1 METIHKII
9 ITVVILFAGF
19 SATSAQQKKQKKIE
33 IVGNVIDARSKV
45 GPENVFVTLMKGDS
59 TVVDT
64 CHTFS
69 FSAPGWYTRAVSY
82 YNLKMPAEA
91 GKYIIKGEHPD
102 YHTGYADINIKS
114 IGRNTQFDGPVL
126 KLKPIKKIDEDEFG
140 LDEVVVKATKIKMVT
155 KGDTIVYN
163 ADAFNLQEGSMLD
176 ALVRQLPGAEL
187 TSDGEIKVNGEKV
200 EELTLN
206 GRDFFK
212 GNNKVMLDNLPSFT
226 VKNIQVFHKST
237 EKSQWAG
244 RDVEQKKFTM
254 DVQLKRQ
261 YNTGILGNIEG
272 GYGTDD
278 RFLGRL
284 FALRYT
290 DCSRLSVFAN
300 MNNVNED
307 RKPGQ
312 NGDWDP
318 TKQPNGQ
325 KTTRMAGV
333 DLLIDEKEHRWRE
346 NASVT
351 FNWDE
356 STDESQ
362 TNAESFFSS
371 GNTFSRSMSA
381 NESNSKSISF
391 RNNFMLMKPLWAMSN
406 IGGQYTETKGT
417 GSSRSVSA
425 DASLDNWGKVQ
436 ASLDSVFAATLSPEL
451 QSRIINRSANGY
463 KNNSSYLSLYSNHY
477 GSIKLPSGDM
487 IDLSF
492 NADASRIKSE
502 GFSRQQVDY
511 FRVSGMDIAQ
521 NKYNH
526 QPQHSYSYSGSATY
540 MLQLSPLYT
549 FAPTLQYRQDYA
561 SRNSEI
567 YRLDKMAG
575 WGANTTHSLGELPSN
590 RNEMLEALDL
600 NNSYDSKT
608 MNRVVKIG
616 PSHQFTVENDSIQ
629 LWASIDMP
637 IAYHNNRLSYYSSS
651 LNTTARQQ
659 RWTFEPNMYMN
670 LFFVKSKLHIT
681 FNANLS
687 QSLPDLMSTIDRR
700 NDDNPL
706 SVQLGNPDL
715 KSTISENA
723 YFSINKRWEGKV
735 NFYNGISLNWNASQ
749 RSISQGYTM
758 DKTTG
763 VYTFRPVNVDGNWN
777 TSVSDHFTMDFGSGK
792 EWHLETSPNYAFAQS
807 VDMAAVQGEQN
818 SGLSK
823 VHTNT
828 WGDNLRLDYRKGDIT
843 LGLNGNITFRHSTSD
858 QQSFADVNATNFAYG
873 FTGQYLIPWM
883 KFTVATDI
891 KMFSRRGYASSE
903 LNTNDLVWNASLSKT
918 LLKGKLI
925 ARLEAF
931 DILHQLRNT
940 EIMIN
945 AQGRTETITNT
956 IPRYAML
963 HLQWQ
968 FNKMPKMKR

>member
-1 METIHKII
+1 MTTIHKII
-9 ITVVILFAGF
+9 LTAIVLFAGF
-19 SATSAQQKKQKKIE
+19 SAASAQQKKEKKIN
-33 IVGNVIDARSKV
+33 ISGHIIDARTKAGPDKV
-45 GPENVFVTLMKGDS
+45 FITVMTADS
-59 TVVDT
+59 VVVDT
-64 CHTFS
+64 CHSFTFS
-69 FSAPGWYTRAVSY
+69 AAGWYTRAVSY
-82 YNLKMPAEA
+82 YSMKIPPVA

-102 YHTGYADINIKS
+102 YYPGYTNLNIKT
-114 IGRNTQFDGPVL
+114 IGRNRDFEVPTLRLRPKRSMDQDSL
-126 KLKPIKKIDEDEFG
+126 S
-140 LDEVVVKATKIKMVT
+140 LDEVVVKATRIKMVT
-155 KGDTIVYN
+155 KGDTLVYN

-187 TSDGEIKVNGEKV
+187 TSDGEIKINGEKV

-206 GRDFFK
+206 GREFFK
-212 GNNKVMLDNLPSFT
+212 GNNKVMLENLPSFT

-244 RDVEQKKFTM
+244 KEVERKTFTM

-278 RFLGRL
+278 RFLGRM

-318 TKQPNGQ
+318 TKQPDGQ

-346 NASVT
+346 NANVT
-351 FNWDE
+351 FNWDK

-362 TNAESFFSS
+362 TNSESFFSS

-391 RNNFMLMKPLWAMSN
+391 RNQFMLMKPLWAMSN
-406 IGGQYTETKGT
+406 IGGQYTEMNGT
-417 GSSRSVSA
+417 RSSRSVSA

-451 QSRIINRSANGY
+451 QSRIINRSANGS
-463 KNNSSYLSLYSNHY
+463 KNNSSFLNLYSNHY

-526 QPQHSYSYSGSATY
+526 QPQHSYSYSGTATY
-540 MLQLSPLYT
+540 SLQLAPFYT
-549 FAPTLQYRQDYA
+549 FAPSVGYSQNYSSQ
-561 SRNSEI
+561 NSEI

-608 MNRVVKIG
+608 MSKVVKVE
-616 PSHQFTVENDSIQ
+616 PSHQFTIQNDSVQ

-637 IAYHNNRLSYYSSS
+637 VSYHNNRLNYYSSS

-659 RWTFEPNMYMN
+659 RWTFEPNMHMQ
-670 LFFVKSKLHIT
+670 LFFVKSKLQII
-681 FNANLS
+681 FNANLG

-715 KSTISENA
+715 KSTISENVS
-723 YFSINKRWEGKV
+723 FSINKRWEEKV
-735 NFYNGISLNWNASQ
+735 NFYNSLNLSWNANQ
-749 RSISQGYTM
+749 RSVSQGYTM

-777 TSVSDHFTMDFGSGK
+777 TSVTDHFSMDFGSGK
-792 EWHLETSPNYAFAQS
+792 EWHFETSPNYAFAQS

-828 WGDNLRLDYRKGDIT
+828 WGDNLRLDYRKGDLT
-843 LGLNGNITFRHSTSD
+843 VGLNGNITYRHSTSD
-858 QQSFADVNATNFAYG
+858 QQSFTNVNATNFAYG

-883 KFTVATDI
+883 KLTVATDI

-968 FNKMPKMKR
+968 FSKMPKLKR